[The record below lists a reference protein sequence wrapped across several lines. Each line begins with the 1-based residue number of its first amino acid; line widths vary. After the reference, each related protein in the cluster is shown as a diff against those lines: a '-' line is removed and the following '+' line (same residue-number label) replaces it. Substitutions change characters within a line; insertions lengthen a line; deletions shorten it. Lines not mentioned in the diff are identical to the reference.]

1 MECRLLWNAGYYGMQ
16 VIMERRFLRNA
27 GYYGMQIFME
37 SRSLW
42 NNETGEFQAA
52 C

>member
-1 MECRLLWNAGYYGMQ
+1 MKFRLLWNAGYYGTQ

>member
-1 MECRLLWNAGYYGMQ
+1 MQ